1 MLGLPYACSSKFWL
15 HESPKFLVLLL
26 GSTLFFSALGDT
38 GVNSN
43 FYIGPLCQL
52 YHRIEEKIGMF
63 KSISNIISRLFGNLF
78 ANRKQV
84 KLGLYGPP
92 NGGKTTLANRISMD
106 WLGEE
111 MGSVSNMAH
120 ETREI
125 QLKEQITIKSK
136 GKELAFS
143 LVDTPGIATKI
154 DYEEFL
160 KYGMKDKEAKVRAK
174 EATKG
179 VIDAIK
185 WLDDMNVVIIVL
197 DATVDP
203 YSQVNITIIGNL
215 AARDIP
221 VLIAANKIDLKKAD
235 IKRIEAA
242 FPQYPVVG
250 ISAKVGTN
258 IDVFYDSLISLV
270 KN

>member
-1 MLGLPYACSSKFWL
+1 MIGAFSKF
-15 HESPKFLVLLL
+15 FNTIF
-26 GSTLFFSALGDT
+26 GG
-38 GVNSN
+38 
-43 FYIGPLCQL
+43 
-52 YHRIEEKIGMF
+52 
-63 KSISNIISRLFGNLF
+63 LFGS
-78 ANRKQV
+78 RKQI

-92 NGGKTTLANRISMD
+92 NGGKTTLANRVSMD

-125 QLKEQITIKSK
+125 QIKERVTIKSK
-136 GKELAFS
+136 GKELSFS

-160 KYGMKDKEAKVRAK
+160 KFGMKDKEAKSRAK

-179 VIDAIK
+179 VIDSIK
-185 WLDDMNVVIIVL
+185 WLDDMDVVIVVL
-197 DATVDP
+197 DSTVDP

-215 AARDIP
+215 AARKIP
-221 VLIAANKIDLKKAD
+221 VLIAANKVDLKKSD

-250 ISAKVGTN
+250 ISAKGGSN
-258 IDVFYDSLISLV
+258 MDVFYDSLVNLT
-270 KN
+270 K